1 MFTEPMHGP
10 VAAAIFWIWLGV
22 VGVGVVGYWLLRPW
36 LNRPKKKP
44 PPPLKYAEQL
54 RQRIRK
60 VPSKTGAV
68 PPGGTD
74 AKRKPPSTSK

>member
-10 VAAAIFWIWLGV
+10 VAVAIFWIWLGI
-22 VGVGVVGYWLLRPW
+22 VGFAVLCYWLLSPR